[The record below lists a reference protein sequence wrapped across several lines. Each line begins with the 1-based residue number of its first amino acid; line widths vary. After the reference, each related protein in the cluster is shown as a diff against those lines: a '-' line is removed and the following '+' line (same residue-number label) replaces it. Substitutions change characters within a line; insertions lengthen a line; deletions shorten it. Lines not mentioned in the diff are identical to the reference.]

1 MDSLIVV
8 RGNTVEVPVSLAF
21 NVSADTLVSSIR
33 ETEDPDSDVIAEWD
47 ISFVTDGKDG
57 ELLFTLDGD
66 ITDAIVEDIGY
77 MFFIS
82 LNDGDPIDIF
92 DVPVTVEFVDP

>member
-1 MDSLIVV
+1 MDSVIVV

-21 NVSADTLVSSIR
+21 NVSADTLYSSIR
-33 ETEDPDSDVIAEWD
+33 TTEDPDSDVIAEWD
-47 ISFVTDGKDG
+47 ISFITNGTDG

-66 ITDAIVEDIGY
+66 ITADIVEDIGY

-82 LNDGDPIDIF
+82 INGGDPIDIF
-92 DVPVTVEFVDP
+92 DVPVVVEFVDP